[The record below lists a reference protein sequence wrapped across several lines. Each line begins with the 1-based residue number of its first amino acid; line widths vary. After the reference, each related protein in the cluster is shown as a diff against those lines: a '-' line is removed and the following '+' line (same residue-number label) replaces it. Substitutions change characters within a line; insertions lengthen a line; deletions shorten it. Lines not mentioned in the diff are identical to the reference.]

1 MTPDGARPEI
11 AVIIGAY
18 RRSEFL
24 ARAVQSVLAQTLPRS
39 AFEVLVVTDRPDPDL
54 QRALERSGIRVRTDA
69 EPRIGRWLADAVADT
84 SAPLIAF
91 LDDDDEFEP
100 DRLQAAVGV
109 FRAHPEVVFYRNRVR
124 VIDRSGSPV
133 PESRWSS
140 LTLDPTY
147 DRTGTRLVP
156 TSDAAAVLELFESG
170 ATLSFNSSSMIVR
183 RDLVVGE
190 TRAAFEPTQLPDLAL
205 AVLAALAPGAIYL
218 DAGRRTRFRET
229 AGSATRNY
237 RWLRVSAESH
247 ERLAEYT
254 LGRGAPALAAW
265 LGERSVHFDRM
276 FRGESVVEGVR
287 SASSRREVARGALDY
302 LRFLGRHPREWSTA
316 LNVWAAPLY
325 AGGYVVAPSLAR
337 RLAVAR
343 PTAGIG

>member
-1 MTPDGARPEI
+1 MSGGPGPEI

-24 ARAVQSVLAQTLPRS
+24 ASAVQSVLAQTLPRS

-54 QRALERSGIRVRTDA
+54 ARALERSGIRIRTDP
-69 EPRIGRWLADAVADT
+69 EPRIGRWLLDAVGDT
-84 SAPLIAF
+84 RAPLIAF

-100 DRLQAAVGV
+100 DRLAAAVGV

-124 VIDRSGSPV
+124 VIDRAGEAV
-133 PESRWSS
+133 PLSQWTP
-140 LTLDPTY
+140 LTLDPLY
-147 DRTGTRLVP
+147 DRTGTHEV
-156 TSDAAAVLELFESG
+156 AAADRVATLAEFESG

-183 RDLVVGE
+183 RSLLATDAA
-190 TRAAFEPTQLPDLAL
+190 AAFEPTQLPDLAL
-205 AVLAALAPGAIYL
+205 AVMAALSPGSLYL
-218 DAGRRTRFRET
+218 DAARRTRFRET

-237 RWLRVSAESH
+237 CWLRVSAESH
-247 ERLAEYT
+247 QRLADYT
-254 LGRGAPALAAW
+254 IARGFPELAEW
-265 LGERSVHFDRM
+265 LGERSVHFDRL
-276 FRGESVVEGVR
+276 FRGEAVVEGVR
-287 SASSRREVARGALDY
+287 SASSRREVVRGALDY
-302 LRFLGRHPREWSTA
+302 VRFLGKHPREWSTE

-325 AGGYVVAPSLAR
+325 ASGYILLPTLTR